1 MFTLNRKGATT
12 IVDGVLLS
20 YLIEDVM
27 EDPEVPTEHLHEE
40 IHHHAEHSREKWVL
54 GVALSSALLAGFAA
68 VCSLMAG
75 HHANEAMMSQIESTD
90 QWGYYQS
97 KGIKE
102 TALTSKAEILDALGK
117 PVSAADKEKVG
128 QYQRDKELIA
138 KKADELEKEA
148 ADARATKS
156 AFDNGSRKLAQFHYS
171 FDCSA
176 KEPESMWQLHDQ
188 SPRVSPTHISS
199 SKKHDRRGRRRD
211 AE

>member
-20 YLIEDVM
+20 YLIEDDM

-75 HHANEAMMSQIESTD
+75 HHANEAMIAQIESTD

-117 PVSAADKEKVG
+117 PVSAADQEKVV

-148 ADARATKS
+148 QTHLRTHEVLASGVTMFQIAIAVGAISVLIRS
-156 AFDNGSRKLAQFHYS
+156 RPFWLISLVLGVVGIAFLIQSFFTAGSH
-171 FDCSA
+171 
-176 KEPESMWQLHDQ
+176 
-188 SPRVSPTHISS
+188 
-199 SKKHDRRGRRRD
+199 
-211 AE
+211 

>member
-1 MFTLNRKGATT
+1 MFTLNPNTAPS
-12 IVDGVLLS
+12 IVAGVLLS
-20 YLIEDVM
+20 YLVRDAM

-75 HHANEAMMSQIESTD
+75 HHANEAMIAQIESTD

-117 PVSAADKEKVG
+117 PVSAADKEKVV
-128 QYQRDKELIA
+128 QYQQDKELIA

-148 ADARATKS
+148 QTHLRTHEVLASGVTMFQIAIAVGAISVLIRS
-156 AFDNGSRKLAQFHYS
+156 RPFWLISLGLGVVGIAFLIQSFFTAGSH
-171 FDCSA
+171 
-176 KEPESMWQLHDQ
+176 
-188 SPRVSPTHISS
+188 
-199 SKKHDRRGRRRD
+199 
-211 AE
+211 

>member
-40 IHHHAEHSREKWVL
+40 LHHHAEHTRERWVL

-117 PVSAADKEKVG
+117 PVSAADKEKVI
-128 QYQRDKELIA
+128 QYQQDKELIA
-138 KKADELEKEA
+138 KKADELEKKAQTHLRTHEVLA
-148 ADARATKS
+148 SSVTMFQIAIAVGAISVLIRS
-156 AFDNGSRKLAQFHYS
+156 RPFWLISLGLGVVGIAFLIQSFFTAGSH
-171 FDCSA
+171 
-176 KEPESMWQLHDQ
+176 
-188 SPRVSPTHISS
+188 
-199 SKKHDRRGRRRD
+199 
-211 AE
+211 

>member
-1 MFTLNRKGATT
+1 MFTLNPNTAPS
-12 IVDGVLLS
+12 IVAGVLLS
-20 YLIEDVM
+20 YLVRDVM

-75 HHANEAMMSQIESTD
+75 HHANEAMISQIESTD
-90 QWGYYQS
+90 QWGYFQS

-102 TALTSKAEILDALGK
+102 TALTSKAEILEALGK
-117 PVSAADKEKVG
+117 PSSPADKEKVA

-148 ADARATKS
+148 QTHLRTHEVLASSVTMFQIAIAVGAISVLIRS
-156 AFDNGSRKLAQFHYS
+156 RPFWLVSLGVGVVGIAFLIQS
-171 FDCSA
+171 FFTA
-176 KEPESMWQLHDQ
+176 
-188 SPRVSPTHISS
+188 I
-199 SKKHDRRGRRRD
+199 GR
-211 AE
+211 